1 MASPRRLSASG
12 VRTRLRALD
21 AKSRDAPSRA
31 AGGRL
36 KKRFEYDDFRGA
48 FAFMRRVAR
57 AAEAMQ
63 HHPDWSNSY
72 AKVDVSLSTHSAGG
86 LTALDFRLAGAMERL
101 KGRTKKRE
109 KKKGSGKKKV

>member
-1 MASPRRLSASG
+1 

-21 AKSRDAPSRA
+21 AKAGDAPWRTSR
-31 AGGRL
+31 GRL
-36 KKRFEYDDFRGA
+36 KKRFEFDDFRRA

-86 LTALDFRLAGAMERL
+86 LTALDFRLAAAMERL
-101 KGRTKKRE
+101 KGRTKKNDAA
-109 KKKGSGKKKV
+109 KKGKKG